1 MKSIFDSNIHLTGK
15 VLDLRLQ
22 RQNVVASNLANI
34 TTPNY
39 KSQRLEFEAD
49 LQAALNR
56 DARGKVTRTDDKH
69 MPSVFDSE
77 TFKGDMIKGFKHRII
92 HGEDNVDLDKE
103 MAVMSKNTLMYN
115 ALGTALQKQFEG
127 LTTVITE
134 GAK

>member
-1 MKSIFDSNIHLTGK
+1 MKSLFDTNIHLTGK

-22 RQNVVASNLANI
+22 RQNVVMSNLANI

-39 KSQRLEFEAD
+39 KARRLEFEAD

-56 DARGKVTRTDDKH
+56 DARGKITRTDEGH
-69 MPSVFDSE
+69 MPS
-77 TFKGDMIKGFKHRII
+77 TFAADGFRGDLVKGFKHRII

-103 MAVMSKNTLMYN
+103 MAVMAKNTLMYN
-115 ALGTALQKQFEG
+115 ALGTVMQKQFEG
-127 LTTVITE
+127 LTTVISE

>member
-1 MKSIFDSNIHLTGK
+1 MKSLFDSNVHLTGK

-22 RQNVVASNLANI
+22 RQNVVMSNLANI

-39 KSQRLEFEAD
+39 KARRLEFEAD

-56 DARGKVTRTDDKH
+56 DARGKITRTDEKH
-69 MPSVFDSE
+69 MPTVFAADG
-77 TFKGDMIKGFKHRII
+77 FRGDLVKGFKHRII

-103 MAVMSKNTLMYN
+103 MSVMAKNTLMYN
-115 ALGTALQKQFEG
+115 ALGTVLQKQFDG
-127 LTTVITE
+127 LATVITE

>member
-1 MKSIFDSNIHLTGK
+1 MKSLFDTNIHLTGK

-22 RQNVVASNLANI
+22 RQNVVMSNLANI

-39 KSQRLEFEAD
+39 KARRLEFEAD

-56 DARGKVTRTDDKH
+56 DARGKITRTDEGH
-69 MPSVFDSE
+69 MPS
-77 TFKGDMIKGFKHRII
+77 TFAADGFRGDLVKGCKHRII

-103 MAVMSKNTLMYN
+103 MAVMAKNTLMYN
-115 ALGTALQKQFEG
+115 ALGTVMQKQFEG
-127 LTTVITE
+127 LTTVISE